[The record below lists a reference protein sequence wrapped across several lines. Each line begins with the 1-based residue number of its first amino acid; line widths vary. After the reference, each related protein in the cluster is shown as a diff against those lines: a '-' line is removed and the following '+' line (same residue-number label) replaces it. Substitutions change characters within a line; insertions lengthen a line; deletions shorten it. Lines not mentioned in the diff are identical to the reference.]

1 MPSRAEECLHRHA
14 KRTPGFLPSAARF
27 LRAPVER
34 GVALLISVRLF
45 RLAEIQSD
53 VPEGASLRA
62 QRAQRADARRL
73 LGSVRAGMSA
83 GVAEQGRGGGDD
95 ATRAERARQAL
106 LLATQALGVSAA
118 AVRAARAELESAR
131 AAVRW
136 LVTWRVE
143 DGFGDQIDYELCK
156 AAKASFSFARPG
168 TEVFDADVAGG
179 SGIFRA
185 RAVNVRGAMLL
196 ATRALGSNADAV
208 RMARERRDVARD
220 ILRRLTDSIIA
231 TLLVGTFDTLII
243 AAAREGMSDV
253 VQLFLERGENPDATY
268 DSGDSLEYLDL
279 PDVCS
284 ALAVA
289 AMRGHRE
296 CVEVLIKAGADTSRR
311 DSNGATALQ
320 VAEENGHGDIAAML
334 RSAGS
339 SSPSPSSSSADGR

>member
-1 MPSRAEECLHRHA
+1 
-14 KRTPGFLPSAARF
+14 
-27 LRAPVER
+27 
-34 GVALLISVRLF
+34 
-45 RLAEIQSD
+45 
-53 VPEGASLRA
+53 
-62 QRAQRADARRL
+62 
-73 LGSVRAGMSA
+73 MSA

-95 ATRAERARQAL
+95 ATRAECARQAL

-118 AVRAARAELESAR
+118 TVRAARAELESAR

-143 DGFGDQIDYELCK
+143 DDFGAQIDYELCD

-179 SGIFRA
+179 SGNFRA
-185 RAVNVRGAMLL
+185 RAGNVRGAMLL
-196 ATRALGSNADAV
+196 ATRALGSNAAAV

-220 ILRRLTDSIIA
+220 IMRRLTETILRSHPVERD
-231 TLLVGTFDTLII
+231 FDDIII
-243 AAAREGMSDV
+243 AAAREGVSDV
-253 VQLFLERGENPDATY
+253 VQHFLERGANADATY
-268 DSGDSLEYLDL
+268 YSDDSPFWYEDL

-296 CVEVLIKAGADTSRR
+296 CVKVLIKAGADTSRR

>member
-1 MPSRAEECLHRHA
+1 
-14 KRTPGFLPSAARF
+14 
-27 LRAPVER
+27 
-34 GVALLISVRLF
+34 
-45 RLAEIQSD
+45 
-53 VPEGASLRA
+53 
-62 QRAQRADARRL
+62 
-73 LGSVRAGMSA
+73 MSA

-143 DGFGDQIDYELCK
+143 DGFGDQIDYELCN

-179 SGIFRA
+179 SGNFRA
-185 RAVNVRGAMLL
+185 RAGNVRGAMLL
-196 ATRALGSNADAV
+196 ATRALGSNAAAV

-220 ILRRLTDSIIA
+220 ILRRLAEKIMSTQF
-231 TLLVGTFDTLII
+231 GGNFDDLIL
-243 AAAREGMSDV
+243 AAAREGVSDV
-253 VQLFLERGENPDATY
+253 VQLFLERGENADATY
-268 DSGDSLEYLDL
+268 FSGDSPFWYQDL

>member
-1 MPSRAEECLHRHA
+1 MWHC
-14 KRTPGFLPSAARF
+14 
-27 LRAPVER
+27 
-34 GVALLISVRLF
+34 LISVRLF

-73 LGSVRAGMSA
+73 LGSVRAGMST

-106 LLATQALGVSAA
+106 LLATQALGVSVA

-143 DGFGDQIDYELCK
+143 DGFGDQIDYVLCN

-179 SGIFRA
+179 SGNFRA
-185 RAVNVRGAMLL
+185 RAGNVRGAMLL
-196 ATRALGSNADAV
+196 ATRALGSNAAAV
-208 RMARERRDVARD
+208 RMAREGRDVARD
-220 ILRRLTDSIIA
+220 ILRRLTEQIMS
-231 TLLVGTFDTLII
+231 TQFGGNFDDLIL
-243 AAAREGMSDV
+243 AAAREGVSDV
-253 VQLFLERGENPDATY
+253 VQLFLERGENADATY
-268 DSGDSLEYLDL
+268 YSGDSPFWYQDL
-279 PDVCS
+279 PDVCR

-296 CVEVLIKAGADTSRR
+296 CVEVLIKAGADTSMR